1 VVNPV
6 DPEIEIIVPPPL
18 ERGSFPGNIQL
29 EIERLR
35 RRCIVELE
43 HVQQFY
49 AWLDGKRLTRQACR
63 VIGESRTGKTVA
75 CDAYRLRHYAMHKS
89 VDTPIIPVVYW
100 HSPPEAGPRELFVG
114 ILNYLKYQITRGT
127 IAEVRERVYQ
137 IVRACGVE
145 MIIIDEAH
153 RLRPKTFSEIRD
165 IFDQLEI
172 AVVLVGTD
180 RLDAVIRR
188 DEQVYNRFMAC
199 HRFHRLSTQQLEQV
213 TAVWEAYVLKLPQE
227 SNLTSE
233 QMLLVL
239 AKATRGYL
247 GLLDRILR
255 EAAILALERGHLKIE
270 YSLLNQVTAEYR

>member
-1 VVNPV
+1 MVNSVP
-6 DPEIEIIVPPPL
+6 PEIEIIAPRL
-18 ERGSFPGNIQL
+18 RDCSNDISQIQV

-35 RRCIVELE
+35 RRSVVELE
-43 HVQQFY
+43 HIRQFHR
-49 AWLDGKRLTRQACR
+49 WLDSKRLCRTACR
-63 VIGESRTGKTVA
+63 VIGESRTGKSVA
-75 CDAYRLRHYAMHKS
+75 CDAYRLRIRAPS
-89 VDTPIIPVVYW
+89 SSIDTPMIPVVYW

-127 IAEVRERVYQ
+127 IPEVRERVYQ
-137 IVRACGVE
+137 ILKACGVE
-145 MIIIDEAH
+145 MIIVDEAH

-199 HRFHRLSTQQLEQV
+199 YRFHRLSTEQLEET
-213 TAVWEAYVLKLPQE
+213 TAIWETHVLKLPQP
-227 SNLTSE
+227 SNLTTE
-233 QMLLVL
+233 KMQVLLG
-239 AKATRGYL
+239 KATGGYL

-255 EAAILALERGHLKIE
+255 EAAILALESGQSKIDSTLLKH
-270 YSLLNQVTAEYR
+270 VTAEYR

>member
-1 VVNPV
+1 MVNPV

>member
-1 VVNPV
+1 MVTPANQK
-6 DPEIEIIVPPPL
+6 IEIIVPPDP
-18 ERGSFPGNIQL
+18 ERSSEIDNAQL

-43 HVQQFY
+43 HVQQFHR
-49 AWLDGKRLTRQACR
+49 WLDGKRLCRTACR
-63 VIGESRTGKTVA
+63 VIGESRTGKSVA
-75 CDAYRLRHYAMHKS
+75 CDAYRLRHSFVQTSSNA
-89 VDTPIIPVVYW
+89 PIVPVVYW
-100 HSPPEAGPRELFVG
+100 HSPPEAGPRELFIG
-114 ILNYLKYQITRGT
+114 ILDYLKYQITCGT
-127 IAEVRERVYQ
+127 IAEVRERLYR
-137 IVRACGVE
+137 ILKACGVE
-145 MIIIDEAH
+145 MIILDEAH

-199 HRFHRLSTQQLEQV
+199 HRFHRLSALQLEET
-213 TAVWEAYVLKLPQE
+213 TAIWEAHVLRLPQS

-233 QMLLVL
+233 KIQLLL
-239 AKATRGYL
+239 AKATRGYV

-255 EAAILALERGHLKIE
+255 EAAILALERGQSRIDFT
-270 YSLLNQVTAEYR
+270 LLNQVIGEYL